1 MWVWL
6 NRWYEAEG
14 KTRYEGAEETEKA
27 FLEKSSTLAVMD
39 LACGT

>member
-14 KTRYEGAEETEKA
+14 KIRYEGPEETEEA
-27 FLEKSSTLAVMD
+27 FKQKSSTLAVMD
-39 LACGT
+39 LACAT